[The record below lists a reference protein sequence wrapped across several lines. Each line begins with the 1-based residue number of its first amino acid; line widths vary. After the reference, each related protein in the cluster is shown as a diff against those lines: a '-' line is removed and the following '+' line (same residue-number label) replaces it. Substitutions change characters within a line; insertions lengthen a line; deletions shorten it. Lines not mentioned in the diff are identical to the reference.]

1 MRKIVL
7 IVFLLFLTI
16 ISVISA
22 KSGSIKL
29 LAVSNLET
37 NPRGSVADLF
47 LEVDEGQGRVFIDS
61 FPLSKLDTQISTR
74 FAKEVACSFLE
85 RDCSNYD
92 FFYTIR
98 ANSAI
103 VGGPSAGAAIA
114 VLTIS
119 VLEDLP
125 LDKTIT
131 ITGTINSG
139 GIIGP
144 VGGILKKIDAVSDTE
159 LHTVLIPKYS
169 QVNQSNITE
178 YQEKYDIKV
187 IEVSQLT
194 DAIKEMTGKDYGNVA
209 IVNLSGSYVE
219 TMKNISEGLCERA
232 DTIAK
237 EVFYEKEDRNNT
249 AYILLDRGYNSLNK
263 NEFYSAASYCFGSG
277 LNSRHQYLLQEKL
290 DKKQIQSKIVE
301 TFDRANEFKNSTKK
315 KQLKTITDLETYMV
329 VNDRLTESKEHLTQ
343 ALFYL
348 AKKDINTRI

>member
-144 VGGILKKIDAVSDTE
+144 VGGILKKITLSF
-159 LHTVLIPKYS
+159 
-169 QVNQSNITE
+169 NIVISI
-178 YQEKYDIKV
+178 YNDIKM
-187 IEVSQLT
+187 
-194 DAIKEMTGKDYGNVA
+194 D
-209 IVNLSGSYVE
+209 LS
-219 TMKNISEGLCERA
+219 N
-232 DTIAK
+232 
-237 EVFYEKEDRNNT
+237 
-249 AYILLDRGYNSLNK
+249 
-263 NEFYSAASYCFGSG
+263 
-277 LNSRHQYLLQEKL
+277 
-290 DKKQIQSKIVE
+290 
-301 TFDRANEFKNSTKK
+301 
-315 KQLKTITDLETYMV
+315 
-329 VNDRLTESKEHLTQ
+329 
-343 ALFYL
+343 FYL
-348 AKKDINTRI
+348 WLSAYRSRKFPHVKDLIFIGYLFKLIFS